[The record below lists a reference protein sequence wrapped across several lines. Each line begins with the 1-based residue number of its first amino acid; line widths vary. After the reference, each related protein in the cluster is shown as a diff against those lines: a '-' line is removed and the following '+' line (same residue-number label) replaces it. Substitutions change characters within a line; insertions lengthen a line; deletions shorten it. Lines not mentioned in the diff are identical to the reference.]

1 MNLYLVVL
9 GGRTRGGHVEMHDVR
24 WVVGE
29 TIEATVPQLKSQWI
43 GNPRGLHVDS
53 YMRIRFVDGYRI
65 TMASVGNVNANEAN
79 KLWFINL
86 GGYKAGEMLEQ
97 HLLELVVA
105 PSAQI
110 AKGKARRRW
119 FEPMD
124 QIHKDDHA
132 AIIRL
137 QGYSVVLEIDPQGR
151 HDGMKP
157 DWSGYWVI
165 A

>member
-9 GGRTRGGHVEMHDVR
+9 GGRTRGAHVEMHDLR

-65 TMASVGNVNANEAN
+65 TMASAGKVKANEAN

-86 GGYKAGEMLEQ
+86 GGYKAGEML
-97 HLLELVVA
+97 
-105 PSAQI
+105 
-110 AKGKARRRW
+110 
-119 FEPMD
+119 
-124 QIHKDDHA
+124 
-132 AIIRL
+132 
-137 QGYSVVLEIDPQGR
+137 
-151 HDGMKP
+151 
-157 DWSGYWVI
+157 
-165 A
+165 